1 MDIQKYIG
9 EATEYDKKQEV
20 ERRKVKNWL
29 KSVSAFANGAG
40 GCLLFGV
47 SDDDQIVGLAD
58 AKADAEFVSQKVKER
73 IDPVPQT
80 IMKIEREEGKTLL
93 VLQVLP
99 GDDTPYYYMGDG
111 VLETFMRIGNES
123 VVADATE
130 HKRLVLR
137 GRNAS
142 FDARP
147 SDELFVN
154 FSFERLRG
162 RFYAWNNVGFDSR
175 FFRSF
180 GLVDEKG
187 ILTNAGLLM
196 TDDCKIR
203 QSRVFCTRWNG
214 RTKANGTIDALD
226 SCEIKG
232 SLITLLEN
240 TMDFIRRN
248 TRTLWF
254 KEPMQRIEV
263 PEYIERSVMEAVT
276 NSLAHRD
283 YLILGSEV
291 HVDMYDDRLVIYS
304 PGSMPEGHII
314 QDMNL
319 ESIPSIRRNPV
330 IADIFAQL
338 GYMERK
344 GSGMGKILDPY
355 KALPFFSKRML
366 PTFYS
371 DRSQFTVTFP
381 NMIKVWQEEHGE
393 AEGQYLNN
401 NTQGDT
407 HDSRNVPQNVTRD
420 VPRDVPQ
427 GRLRG
432 EELDE
437 WIAYQ
442 LAVHPKMTTEN
453 LAKLSSLSSKT
464 IKRHIASMQRLTFV
478 GNSSNGYWVVGPK
491 VERRKS
497 DSTNG
502 DTQNVPRNVPR
513 DVPQNVPRDVPRDV
527 LCGKLRG
534 EDLDEWIAYQLAV
547 HPKMTSDELA
557 ALAGLSSRTIKRHI
571 AGMKRLKFIGN
582 GTKGYWLVGPKVE
595 KG

>member
-1 MDIQKYIG
+1 MDIKKYIG

-20 ERRKVKNWL
+20 ERRKVKSWL

-40 GCLLFGV
+40 GCLIFGV

-58 AKADAEFVSQKVKER
+58 AKAEAEFISQKVKER

-80 IMKIEREEGKTLL
+80 VMKIEREEGKELL
-93 VLQVLP
+93 ILQVLS

-147 SDELFVN
+147 SDELFEN

-196 TDDCKIR
+196 ADDCRIR

-214 RTKANGTIDALD
+214 RTKAGGTIDARD
-226 SCEIKG
+226 SCEITG

-248 TRTLWF
+248 TRTLWY
-254 KEPMQRIEV
+254 KEPMQRIEI

-314 QDMNL
+314 QDTNIDC
-319 ESIPSIRRNPV
+319 IPSIRRNPV

-355 KALPFFSKRML
+355 RAQPFFSERML
-366 PTFYS
+366 PTLYS

-381 NMIKVWQEEHGE
+381 NMIKIWQEEHEG
-393 AEGQYLNN
+393 AEIYYVEN
-401 NTQGDT
+401 DT
-407 HDSRNVPQNVTRD
+407 HGDRNVPQNVPHY
-420 VPRDVPQ
+420 VPHDVPQ
-427 GRLRG
+427 GG
-432 EELDE
+432 
-437 WIAYQ
+437 
-442 LAVHPKMTTEN
+442 
-453 LAKLSSLSSKT
+453 
-464 IKRHIASMQRLTFV
+464 
-478 GNSSNGYWVVGPK
+478 
-491 VERRKS
+491 
-497 DSTNG
+497 
-502 DTQNVPRNVPR
+502 
-513 DVPQNVPRDVPRDV
+513 
-527 LCGKLRG
+527 LRG

-547 HPKMTSDELA
+547 HPKMTTDELA
-557 ALAGLSSRTIKRHI
+557 SLSGLSAKTIKRHI
-571 AGMKRLKFIGN
+571 ASMPRLKYIGS
-582 GTKGYWLVGPKVE
+582 GASGYWQVGPKVE
-595 KG
+595 KK